1 MNVCNLIFIL
11 RCHQFFIFGCCVFLF
26 FFFFLSLFFL
36 PLDSPHLGYDGT
48 HSLRQVRDGATV
60 ASTQVAFTMPNSK
73 PTRERRVR
81 SRRSRRKVKC
91 LTCVIMRGLSMAKL
105 YIRKDIR

>member
-1 MNVCNLIFIL
+1 MNVRNLIFIL
-11 RCHQFFIFGCCVFLF
+11 CCRQFSIFGCCVV
-26 FFFFLSLFFL
+26 FFFLSPFFL

-60 ASTQVAFTMPNSK
+60 ASTQVAFITPNSK
-73 PTRERRVR
+73 PARERRVR